1 MGLTPVFS
9 VLGRWR
15 QEDQRFKVILG
26 YIASLRL
33 AWAKMYL

>member
-15 QEDQRFKVILG
+15 QEDQRFKVIHSQFK
-26 YIASLRL
+26 ASLVS
-33 AWAKMYL
+33 